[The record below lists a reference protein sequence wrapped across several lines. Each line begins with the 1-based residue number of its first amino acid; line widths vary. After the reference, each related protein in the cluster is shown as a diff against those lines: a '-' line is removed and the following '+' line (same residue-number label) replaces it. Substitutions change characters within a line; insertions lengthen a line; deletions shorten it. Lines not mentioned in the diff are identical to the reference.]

1 MIWCRGA
8 RSRNIRGVTPLS
20 TWVQGSSGDMAV
32 QRAETPSVCG
42 ERSSAHEK
50 QSPPSPVSLD
60 LSSSALALQLAR
72 NEWARITVFGTS
84 RVQSGLRLDRQLETS
99 SARCQTPWE
108 GGGASER
115 NVLFPPPPAAGFRE
129 TVGVAWAR
137 SRRSGERF
145 LCPARRPVRGSSA
158 SGEAGRMAMVT
169 RLPKGPQSRVL
180 PFLADLLLIAQ
191 LQCHSARD
199 RRLPVRSLDW
209 CRRP

>member
-8 RSRNIRGVTPLS
+8 FSRNIGGVTPLS

-99 SARCQTPWE
+99 SAVPNAVGRRRRLRKKRSLPASAGCRLSGDSWE
-108 GGGASER
+108 SPGPEAADPGSGFSA
-115 NVLFPPPPAAGFRE
+115 LPAG
-129 TVGVAWAR
+129 
-137 SRRSGERF
+137 
-145 LCPARRPVRGSSA
+145 LLRGSSA

-169 RLPKGPQSRVL
+169 GRPKGPQSRVL
-180 PFLADLLLIAQ
+180 PFLADLLLVAQ
-191 LQCHSARD
+191 LLCHSARD

>member
-8 RSRNIRGVTPLS
+8 CSRNIRGVTPLS

-129 TVGVAWAR
+129 TVGSRLGPKPQIRGAVSLPCPPACPWQLCLGRGR
-137 SRRSGERF
+137 SDGYGDRS
-145 LCPARRPVRGSSA
+145 P
-158 SGEAGRMAMVT
+158 
-169 RLPKGPQSRVL
+169 
-180 PFLADLLLIAQ
+180 
-191 LQCHSARD
+191 
-199 RRLPVRSLDW
+199 
-209 CRRP
+209 